1 MSEVSGYQRFF
12 AELKRR
18 KVFRVAAVYGA
29 VAFVILQVAD
39 ILVPALHL
47 PESFT
52 TGIALLAILGFP
64 IAVVLAWAFD
74 STPAGIQRTDAAKT
88 GEIEAIIA
96 QPAASRWPSGLLAL
110 VGVVALAIG
119 GWLALSSRSAAD
131 SEARSGTAVDVSSER
146 TAVSGDAKSGAAPA
160 RTAVAVLPFQSLTN
174 DEESRE
180 FALGIHDD
188 LLTQLSRIEDLRVT
202 SRTSVMTYVDSDKPV
217 REIAAE
223 LGVGTVVEGGVR
235 TAGEQVRINIQLIDA
250 ATDEHLWAET
260 YDRELTAENVFAIQ
274 GEIARAV
281 TGALEAELSEQEVAA
296 LAELP
301 TSSTEAWAAYHRA
314 RRLWGTM
321 GGDTNDRLIVA
332 EYQQAV
338 ELDPEFVAAWAGL
351 VRAQSWLIRRGLET
365 DTMPAR
371 SSLDRLR
378 ELAPESPAG
387 LIAEGYY
394 RYYALAD
401 FEGALPVVQEYRRLR
416 PGDAE
421 GWQTEGWVLRRVGRW
436 EESTES
442 QRHAAELDPLNAVVL
457 WNLAVNHRRMR
468 RYGEAA
474 RLLEDA
480 AGLAPENA
488 LLRLHW
494 FQNEIFGR
502 GNLESSRRIASLLAN
517 SSAPAAAAAAE
528 YWVALFARDYD
539 AAASAVRGG
548 EPGEALRFPAAGDAS
563 LEKPR
568 TLLLSLAARLEGND
582 EAARAWADSLIP
594 EARAAVESRP
604 VPEGGDR
611 FAVAAIARSVLS
623 VGLALRGEPSDTG
636 EALELAEE
644 AAALYG
650 MGRDDVDGFSV
661 EHLRLWTRV
670 LVGENEQALDL
681 IEWLLSRP
689 SDLGPGE
696 LRLSPLYGSLRG
708 DPRFEELVARAE
720 ALVQN

>member
-457 WNLAVNHRRMR
+457 WNLAVNTGACAGTVKRRVCWRTRPGLHRKTRCSGCTGSRTRSSVEGIWSHRAASPHCSPIHLRRPRRLPPSTGWPCSPGTTMR
-468 RYGEAA
+468 PHPPCGGANRGKLFAFRRQATRLSKNREPCCCPLPHDWKETTRPPGHGRIPLFRKRGPRSSPGRFPREATGSRWQPSPDPSSPSVSHYGENRVTPGRRWNWPR
-474 RLLEDA
+474 RLPRSTGWVGTTWTGSA
-480 AGLAPENA
+480 
-488 LLRLHW
+488 
-494 FQNEIFGR
+494 
-502 GNLESSRRIASLLAN
+502 SSTS
-517 SSAPAAAAAAE
+517 
-528 YWVALFARDYD
+528 
-539 AAASAVRGG
+539 
-548 EPGEALRFPAAGDAS
+548 
-563 LEKPR
+563 
-568 TLLLSLAARLEGND
+568 
-582 EAARAWADSLIP
+582 DS
-594 EARAAVESRP
+594 
-604 VPEGGDR
+604 
-611 FAVAAIARSVLS
+611 
-623 VGLALRGEPSDTG
+623 
-636 EALELAEE
+636 
-644 AAALYG
+644 
-650 MGRDDVDGFSV
+650 
-661 EHLRLWTRV
+661 
-670 LVGENEQALDL
+670 
-681 IEWLLSRP
+681 
-689 SDLGPGE
+689 GPGSWWV
-696 LRLSPLYGSLRG
+696 RTNR
-708 DPRFEELVARAE
+708 RWI
-720 ALVQN
+720 